1 MSRGLGSVP
10 GLEQALAAQELL
22 FWTFDVR
29 SGVLG
34 LSRRHL
40 PPDPLDPALRAQFVS
55 LFSAADQGTLTRS
68 IMACLRTSSP
78 LDLDLELHYPSGAAH
93 WIQISGVLDPDAP
106 AGQPRL
112 YGMARNVTA
121 HKREQLEL
129 AQREAQLQAVLAQ
142 DVLGIVLRDLSGQVL
157 LHNPHALRTTP
168 ELLAEAPELGGAVGE
183 VLRQLE
189 REVLGTR
196 RAHSSELSLERAG
209 RTSRVALTLSPY
221 WQDGD
226 LRGTVTFIQDVT
238 RRRSLELLSTQYA
251 RQLEERVVERTLEL
265 HRLSDHLRYAAEYD
279 DLTGLLNRGAF
290 LREVQAT
297 LDLLSPL
304 PTPEMPGAES
314 DGDVFVLA
322 LIDLDRF
329 KWINDRLG
337 QARGD
342 ALLTQ
347 VAQRLRLTLGSGQLL
362 ARLGGDEFA
371 ALLRVPSA
379 AQVQGRLDQL
389 QSTLALPFLVG
400 DRDVQISAGLGV
412 VVVEGQQD
420 AGHLLREA
428 GIALTGAKSGR
439 GGSNVVFRPWMREQ
453 HLLRLRLRDDLRHA
467 AARGELTV
475 HYQPVLNLGTG
486 AAESVEALVRWQHP
500 VHGLI
505 GPGEFISI
513 AEEHG
518 LITDLDLWV
527 LREACRFTRP
537 LIRGG
542 QLRRLSVNFSP
553 LHFDHAGLTEQIEHV
568 LDEEDFPAAALTVEI
583 TEGLF
588 MRDHRLADTVLRELL
603 GRGVQVAADD
613 FGTGYSALSYMQ
625 NLPLSALKIDR
636 SFVIGTRFPAIVHSI
651 VDMAHTLNV
660 QVVAEGVETEQQLGA
675 LRQMRCD
682 YGQGY
687 LFSRPLTPEHLIGW
701 LAAHRAE

>member
-1 MSRGLGSVP
+1 MPSDLSDVTE
-10 GLEQALAAQELL
+10 LERALAAQELL
-22 FWTFDVR
+22 FWTVDVR
-29 SGVLG
+29 TGVLG
-34 LSRRHL
+34 ISRRRL
-40 PPDPLDPALRAQFVS
+40 PPQAMDPALCAQFVG
-55 LFSAADQGTLTRS
+55 LFSPGDQDLLSRTVT
-68 IMACLRTSSP
+68 ACVRQGGP
-78 LDLDLELHYPSGAAH
+78 LDLDLELHYPSGTAH
-93 WIQISGVLDPDAP
+93 WIQLGGALDPDAP

-112 YGMARNVTA
+112 YGLARNITA
-121 HKREQLEL
+121 HKREQLAL

-142 DVLGIVLRDLSGQVL
+142 DVLGIVLRDLEGRVL
-157 LHNPHALRTTP
+157 LHNAHAQQATP
-168 ELLAEAPELGGAVGE
+168 ELLEGDL
-183 VLRQLE
+183 LRSLE
-189 REVLGTR
+189 REVIATGR
-196 RAHSSELSLERAG
+196 PHSSELDLRGEGPA
-209 RTSRVALTLSPY
+209 RVALTLIPY
-221 WQDGD
+221 RQGHD
-226 LRGTVTFIQDVT
+226 LRGTVTFIQDVS
-238 RRRSLELLSTQYA
+238 RRRSLELLSAQYA

-279 DLTGLLNRGAF
+279 ELTGLLNRNAF
-290 LREVQAT
+290 LREVQVA
-297 LDLLSPL
+297 LDLFP
-304 PTPEMPGAES
+304 AE
-314 DGDVFVLA
+314 GGTDVLLLT

-342 ALLTQ
+342 ALLVQ
-347 VAQRLRLTLGSGQLL
+347 VAQRLRLTLGSGQVI

-379 AQVQGRLDQL
+379 GQVQGRLDQL
-389 QSTLALPFLVG
+389 QGTLALPFLVG
-400 DRDVQISAGLGV
+400 DRDVQISAGVGV
-412 VVVEGQQD
+412 AVVGDQQE

-439 GGSNVVFRPWMREQ
+439 RGGSVVFRPWMREQ

-475 HYQPVLNLGTG
+475 YYQPVLNLRTG
-486 AAESVEALVRWQHP
+486 EAESVEALVRWQHP

-527 LREACRFTRP
+527 LREACRFIRP
-537 LIRGG
+537 LIQEGH
-542 QLRRLSVNFSP
+542 LRRLSVNFSP
-553 LHFDHAGLTEQIEHV
+553 LHFDRAGLTRQIEHV
-568 LDEEDFPAAALTVEI
+568 LHAEHFPASALTVEI

-588 MRDHRLADTVLRELL
+588 LRDHRLAGRVLRELR
-603 GRGVQVAADD
+603 GRGMQVAADD

-625 NLPLSALKIDR
+625 NLPLSALKVDR
-636 SFVIGTRFPAIVHSI
+636 SFVVGTRFPAIVHSI
-651 VDMAHTLNV
+651 VDMAHALNV

-675 LRQMRCD
+675 LRQMHCD

-687 LFSRPLTPEHLIGW
+687 LFSPPLPPERLLDW
-701 LAAHRAE
+701 LAAHRPG